1 MTGINNRKN
10 SMTLAGNDISH
21 DQSTVKTYEITK
33 IDKNVKFMQKCS
45 ECLVS
50 KLFLIPVIQ
59 NINVRTHLT
68 LVGTCWPQELP
79 VKHMVALIN
88 DKNTWEK

>member
-1 MTGINNRKN
+1 MK
-10 SMTLAGNDISH
+10 LAGNDTRH

-45 ECLVS
+45 EHLVS

-59 NINVRTHLT
+59 NINVETNYHD
-68 LVGTCWPQELP
+68 
-79 VKHMVALIN
+79 I
-88 DKNTWEK
+88 

>member
-1 MTGINNRKN
+1 MTGIRNNEN
-10 SMTLAGNDISH
+10 NITLAGNDTSH

-33 IDKNVKFMQKCS
+33 IDKNVKFMQKYS

-59 NINVRTHLT
+59 NINV
-68 LVGTCWPQELP
+68 GTNY
-79 VKHMVALIN
+79 HDI
-88 DKNTWEK
+88 